1 MTTDFKQ
8 NIALQLNYRMF
19 RDQRFRMSYAFVK
32 LAIIILLKPHSIYRL
47 PIDRYCYIDISGS
60 TVLDVITVLK
70 YATWH
75 LITGI
80 TVVSN
85 SKIIHPHQW
94 VETRDKVQK
103 QYNRLIQ
110 LNNGN

>member
-8 NIALQLNYRMF
+8 NVALQLNYRVF
-19 RDQRFRMSYAFVK
+19 RDQRFRMTYVFVK
-32 LAIIILLKPHSIYRL
+32 LATTMLIKPCCIYRL
-47 PIDRYCYIDISGS
+47 PIDRYCYINIPGS
-60 TVLDVITVLK
+60 IVLDVITVLK

-80 TVVSN
+80 TMVSN

-94 VETRDKVQK
+94 VETRDKAQK
-103 QYNRLIQ
+103 Q
-110 LNNGN
+110 

>member
-8 NIALQLNYRMF
+8 DIALQLNYRTF
-19 RDQRFRMSYAFVK
+19 RDQRLRMTYVFAK
-32 LAIIILLKPHSIYRL
+32 LATTMLIKPCCIYRL
-47 PIDRYCYIDISGS
+47 PVDRYVYIDIPGS
-60 TVLDVITVLK
+60 TLLDVVAVLK

-80 TVVSN
+80 TMVSN
-85 SKIIHPHQW
+85 GKIIHPHQW